1 MDAIKFV
8 NEKVRMCNAVR
19 KNNTCQGCRLHGF
32 GGCDF
37 DHLAGDNRVEEAVK
51 RVEEWSKENPRKT
64 RQSVFLE
71 QYPETLLD
79 SHRVIAL
86 CPMPISAEYRDSHG
100 ECKKAE
106 RVCTDCRKEFWS
118 QEV

>member
-19 KNNTCQGCRLHGF
+19 KNNTCRGCRLHGF

-64 RQSVFLE
+64 RQELFLE
-71 QYPETLLD
+71 QYPKVTTYKGVIGIRPCQMEDGYTSRYCTCD
-79 SHRVIAL
+79 SSQCVQ
-86 CPMPISAEYRDSHG
+86 
-100 ECKKAE
+100 
-106 RVCTDCRKEFWS
+106 CRKEYWL
-118 QEV
+118 QEVE

>member
-19 KNNTCQGCRLHGF
+19 KNNTCRGCRLHGF

-51 RVEEWSKENPRKT
+51 RVEEWSKEHPRKT
-64 RQSVFLE
+64 RQELFLE
-71 QYPETLLD
+71 QYPKVVIYNGVIGIRPCKIEEDYTSQYCLCDL
-79 SHRVIAL
+79 SHCVKCRE
-86 CPMPISAEYRDSHG
+86 EYWL
-100 ECKKAE
+100 E
-106 RVCTDCRKEFWS
+106 
-118 QEV
+118 EVD

>member
-64 RQSVFLE
+64 RQELFLE
-71 QYPETLLD
+71 QYPKVVIYNGVIGIRPCQMVDGYTSKYCTCD
-79 SHRVIAL
+79 SSQCVQ
-86 CPMPISAEYRDSHG
+86 
-100 ECKKAE
+100 
-106 RVCTDCRKEFWS
+106 CRKEYWLE
-118 QEV
+118 EVD